1 MGSDIIQSVVK
12 MIVSGDKSSLILVL
26 LGIVAA
32 LGWYCFRLM
41 KQLEKKDEKI
51 YKIIDDYSKNN
62 ITITEALN
70 GLKTVL
76 IEIKAKL

>member
-1 MGSDIIQSVVK
+1 MGDIIQSLIQ
-12 MIVSGDKSSLILVL
+12 MIAKGDAGALTALL
-26 LGIVAA
+26 LGIIVF
-32 LGWYCFRLM
+32 LGWYCFRLT

-70 GLKTVL
+70 GLKMVL
-76 IEIKAKL
+76 IEIKSKL

>member
-1 MGSDIIQSVVK
+1 MGDIIQAV
-12 MIVSGDKSSLILVL
+12 ISLIAKGEAGALTALL
-26 LGIVAA
+26 LGIIGV
-32 LGWYCFRLM
+32 LGWYCYRLM

-62 ITITEALN
+62 ITITEAMN
-70 GLKTVL
+70 GLKMVL

>member
-1 MGSDIIQSVVK
+1 MGDLIQSVVSIIAK
-12 MIVSGDKSSLILVL
+12 GDGGSLTAVL
-26 LGIVAA
+26 LGIIAA
-32 LGWYCFRLM
+32 LGWWVFRQA

-62 ITITEALN
+62 ITITEAMN
-70 GLKTVL
+70 GLKSVL

>member
-1 MGSDIIQSVVK
+1 MGDLFQSVVQ
-12 MIVSGDKSSLILVL
+12 MIAKGEAGALTAILLAIIGV
-26 LGIVAA
+26 

-62 ITITEALN
+62 ITITDALN

>member
-1 MGSDIIQSVVK
+1 MGDLIQSFVS
-12 MIVSGDKSSLILVL
+12 MIAKGEAGGLTALL
-26 LGIVAA
+26 LGIIVA

-62 ITITEALN
+62 ITITEAML
-70 GLKTVL
+70 GLKMVL

>member
-1 MGSDIIQSVVK
+1 MGDLFKSVVE
-12 MIVSGDKSSLILVL
+12 MIAKGEAGALTAVL
-26 LGIVAA
+26 MGIIGV
-32 LGWYCFRLM
+32 LGWYCFRLT

-62 ITITEALN
+62 ITITEAMN
-70 GLKTVL
+70 GLKMVL

>member
-1 MGSDIIQSVVK
+1 MGDLIKSVVE
-12 MIVSGDKSSLILVL
+12 MIAKGDGGALTALL
-26 LGIVAA
+26 LGIIGV
-32 LGWYCFRLM
+32 LGWYCFRLT

-62 ITITEALN
+62 ITITEAMN
-70 GLKTVL
+70 GLKMVL

>member
-1 MGSDIIQSVVK
+1 MEDLFKS
-12 MIVSGDKSSLILVL
+12 IVSLIAKGDGSSLTAVL
-26 LGIVAA
+26 LGIIIA
-32 LGWYCFRLM
+32 LGWWVFRQA

-62 ITITEALN
+62 ITITEAMN
-70 GLKTVL
+70 GLKMVL

>member
-1 MGSDIIQSVVK
+1 MGDLINSVLQ
-12 MIVSGDKSSLILVL
+12 LIAKGEAGTLTAVL
-26 LGIVAA
+26 LATIGF
-32 LGWYCFRLM
+32 LGWYCWRLT

-62 ITITEALN
+62 ITITEAMN
-70 GLKTVL
+70 GLKMVL

>member
-1 MGSDIIQSVVK
+1 MGDLIQS
-12 MIVSGDKSSLILVL
+12 IVSLIAKGEAGALTAIL
-26 LGIVAA
+26 LGIIMA

-70 GLKTVL
+70 GLKMVL
-76 IEIKAKL
+76 IEIKSKL

>member
-1 MGSDIIQSVVK
+1 MGDVFKSVIEMVANGEAGA
-12 MIVSGDKSSLILVL
+12 ITALL
-26 LGIVAA
+26 LGLIAV

-70 GLKTVL
+70 GLKMVL
-76 IEIKAKL
+76 IEIKSKI